1 MMGRKGVGQSSHI
14 ISCHTRAITIE
25 TNAAAA
31 ADYLTIDDVV
41 AYCFASWH
49 YTHWEGF
56 IERVKKKKK
65 KTTRKRRN
73 TRCSPSLPLR
83 SRNFSEKEKKS
94 EHVG

>member
-65 KTTRKRRN
+65 NNAQTEEHQMQPVA
-73 TRCSPSLPLR
+73 PS
-83 SRNFSEKEKKS
+83 SFKEFLGKGKKK
-94 EHVG
+94 